1 MFSATAHLY
10 DALYAPMKDYEA
22 EARLV
27 AGIIRAESPQART
40 VLDVACGTG
49 EHARHLSTLGFEVDG
64 TDLDPAMVELAHAK
78 NQAGGFEVADMC
90 TLDLGRTYDAV
101 ICLFSSIGY
110 VVTEDRLHATLRGF
124 AAHLNPGGVLLVEPW
139 FQPGDMSDKH
149 VMALTG
155 ETDDLVVVRL
165 SHTRIIDRLSVLQ
178 FEYLVGT
185 DQGLERLSEE
195 HELGL
200 FTREEMESAFTE
212 AGLGVRHEPEG
223 IKKRGLYVGKHPP
236 LPA

>member
-10 DALYAPMKDYEA
+10 DALYGPMKDYEA

-27 AGIIRAESPQART
+27 ADIIRMESPQART

-49 EHARHLSTLGFEVDG
+49 EHARHLRLLGFEVDG
-64 TDLDPAMVELAHAK
+64 VDLDPAFVEIARGKNEGGTFELADMVE
-78 NQAGGFEVADMC
+78 
-90 TLDLGRTYDAV
+90 LDLGRRYDAIV
-101 ICLFSSIGY
+101 CLFSSIGY
-110 VVTEDRLHATLRGF
+110 VVSEQRLRTTLRAF
-124 AAHLNPGGVLLVEPW
+124 AAHLEPGGVLLVEPW

-165 SHTRIIDRLSVLQ
+165 SHTRIAGRLSVLQ

-200 FTREEMESAFTE
+200 FTREEMESAFTV
-212 AGLGVRHEPEG
+212 AGLGVRHESDG
-223 IKKRGLYVGKHPP
+223 IKKRGLYVGRAP
-236 LPA
+236 LPV